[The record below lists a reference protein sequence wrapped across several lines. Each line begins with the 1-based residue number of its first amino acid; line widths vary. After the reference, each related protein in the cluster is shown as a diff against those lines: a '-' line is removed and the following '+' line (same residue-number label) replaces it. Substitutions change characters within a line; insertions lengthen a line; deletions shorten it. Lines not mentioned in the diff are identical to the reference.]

1 MPASRRAPEKMV
13 TDCSEENRRRLD
25 TGMRSRYINNMAQ
38 SYLVFDFGSNE
49 EAAEQARRT
58 IDRWKQ
64 AFRLDKKVMMKF
76 ERQKSEDDVEPAGED
91 TGDDTV
97 SETEPKARTVGRNAA
112 EKSAGKT
119 AEKVAGNDRK
129 KVGGEETD
137 GPGEQIDERITLIVR
152 LEFSDHEKLSHRR
165 WLARIPTEEPF
176 KNAQPKTVEH
186 GDPEFAAV
194 MERFQGGTG
203 RAHGFS
209 GSSGTP

>member
-1 MPASRRAPEKMV
+1 
-13 TDCSEENRRRLD
+13 
-25 TGMRSRYINNMAQ
+25 MAQ

-49 EAAEQARRT
+49 EAAEEARRT

-64 AFRLDKKVMMKF
+64 AFRLDKKLMTKF
-76 ERQKSEDDVEPAGED
+76 EREKLGDSVEQAGEGTASDAKLETRKARGDADKKPAGE
-91 TGDDTV
+91 
-97 SETEPKARTVGRNAA
+97 AA
-112 EKSAGKT
+112 KKMAGK
-119 AEKVAGNDRK
+119 DRK
-129 KVGGEETD
+129 KTGGEETD
-137 GPGEQIDERITLIVR
+137 EPPEQPEEQIDEHITLIVR